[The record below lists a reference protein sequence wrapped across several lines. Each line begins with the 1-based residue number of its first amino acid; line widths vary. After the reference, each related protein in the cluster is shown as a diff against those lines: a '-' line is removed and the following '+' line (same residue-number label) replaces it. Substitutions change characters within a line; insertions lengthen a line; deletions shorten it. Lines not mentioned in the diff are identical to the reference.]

1 MTKRTKQKIVTFAMV
16 ICVLALGAA
25 GTLAYFADQTE
36 YVENTF
42 TIGNVE
48 IELYES
54 QFHRVNAGAT
64 TAGRLSHDTADYP
77 MNGAAGTAPDD
88 AYGWT
93 GAFYTDEQILADAN
107 TYQTPETGYLAVAG
121 KNMAPGSNVMKCPYV
136 KNVGAND
143 AYVRVRVLIPA
154 VLDNGILS
162 NSMYTQSAL
171 DEAATLKVTTD
182 KTVNGKVYNEYAFTY
197 TDPLV
202 KDQLTFW
209 NCWGDIKINDN
220 TTNEQIQA
228 LIESG
233 DLVKDANTGAIS
245 FGVLVQADAIQADNF
260 ADATAAMAA
269 FDAQTAAGN

>member
-1 MTKRTKQKIVTFAMV
+1 MV

-36 YVENTF
+36 AVENTF
-42 TIGNVE
+42 TIGNVD

-64 TAGRLSHDTADYP
+64 TAGRLSHDTAKYP

-88 AYGWT
+88 SVCGKETSAKWSLAY
-93 GAFYTDEQILADAN
+93 YTDEQILADAE
-107 TYQTPETGYLAVAG
+107 TYKDKYLAVVG

-162 NSMYTQSAL
+162 NSMYTSSAI
-171 DEAATLKVTTD
+171 EQAATLKVTNNKEYKG
-182 KTVNGKVYNEYAFTY
+182 KTYNEYAFTY
-197 TDPLV
+197 KEPL
-202 KDQLTFW
+202 KNGQLTFW
-209 NCWGDIKINDN
+209 NCWGDIMFDKN

-228 LIESG
+228 LIKSG
-233 DLVKDANTGAIS
+233 DLVKDSTGAIS

-260 ADATAAMAA
+260 ADAAKAMEA
-269 FDAQTAAGN
+269 FDAQMAAAPATPATP